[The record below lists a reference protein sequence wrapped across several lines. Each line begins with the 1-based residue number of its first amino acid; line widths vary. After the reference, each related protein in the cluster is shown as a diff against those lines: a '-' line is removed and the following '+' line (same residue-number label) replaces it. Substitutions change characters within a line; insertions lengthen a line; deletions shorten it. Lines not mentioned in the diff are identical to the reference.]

1 MKNLIQAGLFL
12 ILLLLALP
20 VQGQTTETQGS
31 ALAEHPSFRALARR
45 LEVYAQRP
53 KDLAEINRIAAL
65 SSVSA
70 EDRDR
75 FVEAMGFSSE
85 EEGLAFDQS
94 NIGDL
99 QKVIADLNLGEVSM
113 QQLVLVLEDGFE
125 QVGEVT
131 GSDCV
136 VKFKRCKGTAW
147 AQYGMDA
154 VACGAVAGAFAGG
167 TFFCAGCGGL
177 AIGVACVTMAAV
189 KLNNEIVDCRDDLV
203 DCQGV

>member
-1 MKNLIQAGLFL
+1 MKNMIQAGLFL

-20 VQGQTTETQGS
+20 VQGQSAETQGNT
-31 ALAEHPSFRALARR
+31 LAEHPSFRALARR

-70 EDRDR
+70 EDRNR
-75 FVEAMGFSSE
+75 FVAAMGFSSE
-85 EEGLAFDQS
+85 EEGLAFDEQ
-94 NIGDL
+94 NIADL
-99 QKVIADLNLGEVSM
+99 QKSITDVGLVNLNPTELQGA
-113 QQLVLVLEDGFE
+113 LEIGFE
-125 QVGEVT
+125 QVGATVE
-131 GSDCV
+131 GDCV

-189 KLNNEIVDCRDDLV
+189 KLNNEIADCRDDLV